1 MSVFVADVAVD
12 TGKLAV
18 GPPYAVDNQAESGH
32 PSEPTPGSCLPVEE
46 VDQEKH
52 THADIYYNHEYAK
65 NCAHN
70 ACAACAG
77 LFFVAFVT
85 HNKKCLSVS
94 GVISHAVDNV
104 PQGYIRLTLRHA
116 NSSTCP
122 LRE

>member
-32 PSEPTPGSCLPVEE
+32 PSEPPQGAVSPVEE

-77 LFFVAFVT
+77 LFSLPSLLII
-85 HNKKCLSVS
+85 KKCLSVS
-94 GVISHAVDNV
+94 VSSAM
-104 PQGYIRLTLRHA
+104 RLTMFRRA
-116 NSSTCP
+116 ISD
-122 LRE
+122 